1 MVPQYAGTLRVEGT
15 MNSSVPCLFLLVSL
29 VCLGSLV
36 PNAQPMGQPNL
47 KKLIDTFML

>member
-1 MVPQYAGTLRVEGT
+1 MIPQYAGTLIVEGT
-15 MNSSVPCLFLLVSL
+15 MISSAPYVFLLVSF

-36 PNAQPMGQPNL
+36 PNAQPMDQPNL